1 MKGMFMNHQPFRE
14 WLLSE
19 QELSAEQSRQLSE
32 HLSSCEACSL
42 IESSWKEIASSIQN
56 LPIAEPSAG
65 FMVRWQ
71 AQLAE
76 YRQIQQK
83 RKGWLIISGT
93 AVVVISLLSA
103 LVYQAWSVIQT
114 PDTFIAV
121 LFERMM
127 GVISIY
133 FSFRN
138 LIGGY
143 SWPTP
148 IITSIAMIFLVGIL
162 SFMSVLW
169 LATYRK
175 LSLARRRV

>member
-1 MKGMFMNHQPFRE
+1 MKGMYMNHQPFRE

-19 QELSAEQSRQLSE
+19 QELSPEQSRQLKD

-42 IESSWKEIASSIQN
+42 IESSWKEIEDSFQN
-56 LPIAEPSAG
+56 LPIAEPAAG
-65 FMVRWQ
+65 FTARWQ
-71 AQLAE
+71 MQLAE
-76 YRQIQQK
+76 YRLVQQK

-114 PDTFIAV
+114 PESFMAL

-138 LIGGY
+138 FMGEY

-148 IITSIAMIFLVGIL
+148 IITFIAMIFLVGIL

-175 LSLARRRV
+175 FSLARRRV

>member
-19 QELSAEQSRQLSE
+19 QELSPEQSRQLKD

-42 IESSWKEIASSIQN
+42 IESSWKEIEGSIQN
-56 LPIAEPSAG
+56 LPMAEPTAG
-65 FMVRWQ
+65 FTDRWQ
-71 AQLAE
+71 AQLSE
-76 YRQIQQK
+76 YSQIQQK

-93 AVVVISLLSA
+93 AVVVISLLGA
-103 LVYQAWSVIQT
+103 LVYQAWAVIQS
-114 PDTFIAV
+114 PDTFMAV
-121 LFERMM
+121 LFERLM
-127 GVISIY
+127 GVVSIY

-138 LIGGY
+138 LIGEY

-175 LSLARRRV
+175 LSLARRRA